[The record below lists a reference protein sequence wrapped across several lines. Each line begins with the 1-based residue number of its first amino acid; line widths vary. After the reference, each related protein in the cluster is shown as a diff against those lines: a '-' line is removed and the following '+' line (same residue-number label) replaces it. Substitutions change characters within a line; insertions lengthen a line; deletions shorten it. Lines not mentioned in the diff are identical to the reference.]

1 VSRLK
6 IGVISDSHEVLK
18 YIDLAMEHLKDTEL
32 IIHAGDNYKDAMY
45 IEKKYKIKVIGVTG
59 NCDNKGIE
67 EHIELLNGKK
77 VFITH
82 GHNYG
87 VKMSI
92 SRLFYAGK
100 QGNAD
105 IVIFGHSHIPFYA
118 VEEEMVL
125 LNPGSLSLP
134 RGGSKKSCCIVNI
147 EEDVKVDFINI

>member
-6 IGVISDSHEVLK
+6 IGVISDSHGILK

-32 IIHAGDNYKDAMY
+32 IIHAGDNYKDAKY

-59 NCDNKGIE
+59 NCDTKGIE
-67 EHIELLNGKK
+67 ECIELLNDKK
-77 VFITH
+77 IFITH

-87 VKMSI
+87 VKMNI
-92 SRLFYAGK
+92 NGIFYAGK
-100 QGNAD
+100 QNDAD

-125 LNPGSLSLP
+125 LNPGSVSLP
-134 RGGSKKSCCIVNI
+134 RGGSKKNCCIVNI
-147 EEDVKVDFINI
+147 GEGVKVDFIRI